1 MKLTRIALLLLF
13 PLLSACYQ
21 TQLVGNTGESTVT
34 VTDLRTG
41 AAVTPAFN
49 SWGPDAWIDLI
60 EQDVWDSYGPVL
72 QLNLVG
78 MAIPSLDGLEADK
91 LYLIT
96 ASGGSDYDAG
106 GDLVLDAA
114 PTAVQGVWHAVV
126 SGERLAKRNIKVS
139 ALTEAAYQLVQKNM
153 DLFSDQELMLQL
165 DAAATMLV
173 EDVTDDGTVDY
184 NDLLIWSRS
193 LDSTKYRRDLAVLD
207 QLASAITTGQPQDML
222 ADYAEDVFG
231 RDVVTIAIADF
242 GNVVVETLNWDA
254 PITAAN
260 FLEYVESGFYDGIIF
275 HRVINNFMIQT
286 GWLELVGANN
296 VAIRTPGDSILNES
310 RVGLINQR
318 GTLSMARTSNPDSA
332 SSQFFINQVNNSFLN
347 HGTAQNPDGYAV
359 FANVLSGMDV
369 VDSIATLPTTFVS
382 GIGNDVPN
390 AIVLIESARV
400 TN

>member
-1 MKLTRIALLLLF
+1 
-13 PLLSACYQ
+13 
-21 TQLVGNTGESTVT
+21 
-34 VTDLRTG
+34 
-41 AAVTPAFN
+41 
-49 SWGPDAWIDLI
+49 
-60 EQDVWDSYGPVL
+60 
-72 QLNLVG
+72 
-78 MAIPSLDGLEADK
+78 
-91 LYLIT
+91 
-96 ASGGSDYDAG
+96 
-106 GDLVLDAA
+106 
-114 PTAVQGVWHAVV
+114 
-126 SGERLAKRNIKVS
+126 
-139 ALTEAAYQLVQKNM
+139 
-153 DLFSDQELMLQL
+153 
-165 DAAATMLV
+165 MLV

-184 NDLLIWSRS
+184 DDLLIWSRS

-207 QLASAITTGQPQDML
+207 QLANAITTGQPQDML

-286 GWLELVGANN
+286 GWLELVGTNN
-296 VAIRTPGDSILNES
+296 VAIRTPGESILNES
-310 RVGLINQR
+310 RVGLQNQR

-390 AIVLIESARV
+390 AIVLIESARI